1 MSATDRPRRSR
12 SRSPAESL
20 ISKISKPDSQSNAHR
35 RTRVKSWNS
44 NNIARSPSRMSNG
57 QRISVH
63 VGELL
68 IVPEP
73 SPRYITQ
80 PGSQSRSV
88 FSPSTLR
95 ENTPSPFNDRPVSG
109 QPSNNG
115 QPESVGDVSSE
126 RIIDIPIRPTEMSH
140 DPRSPPILGI
150 FPAPPSP
157 LDHFEKW
164 FPESPTEVP
173 VAFAEKQE
181 PCVDKRLPQPPYH
194 VFDSSKKR
202 QLVILVSF
210 VGILSPLSSSMYF
223 PAITAIAKVS
233 N

>member
-1 MSATDRPRRSR
+1 MSATDRSRRSR

-44 NNIARSPSRMSNG
+44 NNTARSPPRMSTG
-57 QRISVH
+57 KRISVH

-73 SPRYITQ
+73 SPRYAIQ
-80 PGSQSRSV
+80 PRSQSRSV
-88 FSPSTLR
+88 FSPLTLR
-95 ENTPSPFNDRPVSG
+95 ENTPSPLNNTPVSV
-109 QPSNNG
+109 QPSNDG
-115 QPESVGDVSSE
+115 QPESIGYVSSE
-126 RIIDIPIRPTEMSH
+126 RIVDIPTRPSEMSP

-157 LDHFEKW
+157 LEHFEKW
-164 FPESPTEVP
+164 FPESPTEAP
-173 VAFAEKQE
+173 VAFVEKQE
-181 PCVDKRLPQPPYH
+181 PCIDKRLPQPPYH
-194 VFDSSKKR
+194 VFDRSKKR
-202 QLVILVSF
+202 QLVLLVSF

-223 PAITAIAKVS
+223 PAITAIAKAS
-233 N
+233 S